1 MVKDT
6 LSISRQRFASRRHDC
21 EAYGS
26 FAPARVS
33 LAWSRV
39 TCYKIPMKVRP
50 VKLLDTVALLDDKPS
65 VGLAS
70 GQVGTIVE
78 ILAPDVFEVEFL
90 DAEGRTIAL
99 AEFRRNDL
107 LLLCHEPAIAV

>member
-1 MVKDT
+1 MR
-6 LSISRQRFASRRHDC
+6 I
-21 EAYGS
+21 
-26 FAPARVS
+26 
-33 LAWSRV
+33 
-39 TCYKIPMKVRP
+39 RP
-50 VKLLDTVALLDDKPS
+50 VKLLDVVALLDDKPS

-78 ILAPDVFEVEFL
+78 VLAPDAFEVEFL

-107 LLLCHEPAIAV
+107 LLLCHESAMAV